1 MLLPQR
7 PAHGTNWIDTMLIY
21 FETEKERRQVHLS
34 LSSIS
39 ADKDNI
45 NLVSQQMCSTL
56 SDARKLTCDAFLNLD
71 RTIPYDYCVE
81 GNDPEETVRPCF
93 QKYID
98 SATEVSHKTA
108 YCLQKQCFDA
118 YEGEPNNAV
127 MRMACEMN
135 CYSGTAENEVEN
147 CIQNKC
153 YRQSPQEYNK
163 GFVSF

>member
-1 MLLPQR
+1 MFKIRDEFFQHL
-7 PAHGTNWIDTMLIY
+7 IDVLKR
-21 FETEKERRQVHLS
+21 F
-34 LSSIS
+34 SS
-39 ADKDNI
+39 
-45 NLVSQQMCSTL
+45 VT
-56 SDARKLTCDAFLNLD
+56 
-71 RTIPYDYCVE
+71 
-81 GNDPEETVRPCF
+81 
-93 QKYID
+93 
-98 SATEVSHKTA
+98 
-108 YCLQKQCFDA
+108 A